1 MLCFLFLRLSIYMVN
16 KYFFEK
22 YSDKNIIFLTK
33 NLYKIVSGNNKKI
46 YCLEEYVE
54 NVCSI
59 IEHNNINCFEEI
71 VSMLQDRVMN
81 GLIIVEMSEKIYII
95 SPYLDFR
102 LSWFENNKNIILSDS
117 SIEIA
122 KYLNLKL
129 SPRRLATQFVFGLP
143 YYPFQTISLWEELVN
158 IKPLHYLEISQKGCL
173 EKRIP
178 SYEVDTKDFNQLII
192 KIKEEFLNSITYY
205 LNMENEVSSD
215 VSGGVDSATIAFTLN
230 KMIPDFSI
238 LHAESSTT
246 ANSDTKWATFIAK
259 NLGRELKKFD
269 SIEITEKRFVI
280 EESYI
285 NDIMPSFPLLWG
297 DSEGYL
303 KSVIEYQEGR
313 KHPTHFMGI
322 GGDELFTPMPS
333 NPWNIVRQEN
343 LGGLLYALKY
353 SLIMRRPFFSCILD
367 LLDNRSYLET
377 MTQSLEFIFNESSGL
392 IKRELGWLDG
402 LQVPDWLSE
411 KSKKESQSFLNSLLF
426 SNSEPII
433 TDRTRFQMIQSLIFQ
448 KSVLR
453 QIQLITDSIYWA
465 TPFLQKK
472 LVETCFQIPA
482 KYKINSKLT
491 KPVLQKALNGIV
503 PIEVF
508 NRGVKGD
515 YSDALY
521 SGYREAVRKNFHKLE
536 QFELV
541 KMGIVDVEKLKLE
554 LSLPSGNPSKIDYF
568 EKLCSVER
576 WVRQVKLYMKND
588 GGL

>member
-1 MLCFLFLRLSIYMVN
+1 MVN

-22 YSDKNIIFLTK
+22 YSDKKIVFLTK
-33 NLYKIVSGNNKKI
+33 NFYRTVSGENKKI
-46 YCLEEYVE
+46 YCLEDYVE
-54 NVCSI
+54 GVCSI
-59 IEHNNINCFEEI
+59 IEQNDISSFEEI
-71 VSMLQDRVMN
+71 ISVLQDYVTN
-81 GLIIVEMSEKIYII
+81 GLIIVEMAERTYII
-95 SPYLDFR
+95 SPYLDSR
-102 LSWFENNKNIILSDS
+102 LSWFENNKNIIFSDS
-117 SIEIA
+117 SVEIA

-129 SPRRLATQFVFGLP
+129 STKRLASQFIFGLP

-158 IKPLHYLEISQKGCL
+158 IKPLNYLEISEKGCL
-173 EKRIP
+173 EKRVP
-178 SYEVDTKDFNQLII
+178 SYEVDTKDFNKLII
-192 KIKEEFLNSITYY
+192 KIKEEFLNSINHD
-205 LNMENEVSSD
+205 LNMRNEVSSD

-230 KMIPDFSI
+230 KLIPDFSI

-269 SIEITEKRFVI
+269 SIEITEKRFAI
-280 EESYI
+280 DEKYI
-285 NDIMPSFPLLWG
+285 NDIMPSSPLLWA

-303 KSVIEYQEGR
+303 KSVIGYQKGR
-313 KHPTHFMGI
+313 KHPTHFLGI

-333 NPWNIVRQEN
+333 NSWNIVRQEN

-353 SLIMRRPFFSCILD
+353 SLIMRRSFFSCLLD
-367 LLDNRSYLET
+367 LLDNRGYSETVIKNLE
-377 MTQSLEFIFNESSGL
+377 IVFNESSAP
-392 IKRELGWLDG
+392 IKRELGWVDG

-411 KSKKESQSFLNSLLF
+411 KSKQESQIFLNSLLF

-433 TDRTRFQMIQSLIFQ
+433 SDRTAFQMIQSLIFQ

-453 QIQLITDSIYWA
+453 QIQLTTNSIYWA
-465 TPFLQKK
+465 TPFLHKK
-472 LVETCFQIPA
+472 LIEICLQIPA
-482 KYKINSKLT
+482 KYKVSSKLT
-491 KPVLQKALNGIV
+491 KPILQKALKGIV

-508 NRGVKGD
+508 NRGFKGD

-521 SGYREAVRKNFHKLE
+521 SGYREAVRKNFHNLE

-554 LSLPSGNPSKIDYF
+554 MSLPAGNPSKIDYF

-576 WVRQVKLYMKND
+576 WIRQIKLYMKNE
-588 GGL
+588 